1 VEIRFGTFFGR
12 GVEGELG
19 DAEDFAIDVFD
30 ALLPLSVR
38 LIRHLIHKEKVL
50 QGTGSQ

>member
-1 VEIRFGTFFGR
+1 MEVGFGPLFGR

-30 ALLPLSVR
+30 ALLPL
-38 LIRHLIHKEKVL
+38 LCKVS
-50 QGTGSQ
+50 TTS